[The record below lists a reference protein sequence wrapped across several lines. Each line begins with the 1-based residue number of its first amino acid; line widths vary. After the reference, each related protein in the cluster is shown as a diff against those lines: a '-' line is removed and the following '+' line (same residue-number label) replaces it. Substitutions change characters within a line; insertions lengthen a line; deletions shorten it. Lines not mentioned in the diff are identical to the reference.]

1 MSRFNSALYQGR
13 VSHSRLAPF
22 RHSFGYRVFYGMF
35 DIDELDR
42 LDSELRLFS
51 LDRFNLFGFR
61 SDKHG
66 PVDGGPLRPW
76 VDALLAENGIDLDGG
91 PVRLLAFPRVLG
103 YVFDPISVWYCYGP
117 DDELR
122 AVIHEVRNTF
132 GDKHMYVVPITT
144 PADMRHRFDKHLHV
158 SPFNP
163 MNQRYEFTVN
173 DPAERIAI
181 GISQSDADGL
191 MFRAGLSLTRLPLT
205 DGNLLRLFFTHP
217 LVTFKAV
224 GAIHWQALLLWVK
237 GARFHKRPEPS
248 TPNVT
253 TVQKESTTP

>member
-1 MSRFNSALYQGR
+1 MSGFESALYRGT

-22 RHSFGYRVFYGMF
+22 SHNFEYRVFYGLF
-35 DIDELDR
+35 DIDELER
-42 LDSELRLFS
+42 LDRELHLFS
-51 LDRFNLFGFR
+51 LDRFNLFSFQT
-61 SDKHG
+61 DKHG
-66 PVDGGPLRPW
+66 PVDSDSMRAW
-76 VDALLAENGIDLDGG
+76 VDSLLADNGIDLEGG

-103 YVFDPISVWYCYGP
+103 HVFDPISVWYCYGP

-132 GDKHMYVVPITT
+132 GDKHMYVVPITSR
-144 PADMRHRFDKHLHV
+144 ADMRHGFDKHLHV

-173 DPAERIAI
+173 SPAERIAI
-181 GISQSDADGL
+181 GISQSDTDGL
-191 MFRAGLSLTRLPLT
+191 MFRAGLRLTRLPLT

-217 LVTFKAV
+217 MVTLKAV

-237 GARFHKRPEPS
+237 GARFHQRPEPR

-253 TVQKESTTP
+253 AVQKESIAR